1 MKYFPLLFSILF
13 FLRGGV
19 EAWALTYTRQD
30 SLRVVELLGDGARQP
45 EGTNLMLYYGHRLLG
60 VPYVGQT
67 LEVNPKEE
75 LVVNLR
81 QLDCTT
87 FVETALALALTT
99 QGGGR
104 TWENYC
110 QTLTLIRYRGGKMQG
125 YVSRNHYFSQWIES
139 NVKLGVVSERKA
151 TPAGNYFPFTATQRI
166 DLHYMSRHPDLYP
179 MLKGKQD
186 DIARIRKY
194 EEEIN
199 GKTIRYIPSRLLD
212 RDRKTLQYVEDG
224 DVLALVTS
232 RDGLDIS
239 HVGIAEW
246 GADGKLH
253 LLNASSIYK
262 KVVLDE
268 VPLYDYMMKYDHRLG
283 IRVLKIKSP
292 GNPTP

>member
-1 MKYFPLLFSILF
+1 MLLL
-13 FLRGGV
+13 LWGGA
-19 EAWALTYTRQD
+19 EAWGLTYTRQD
-30 SLRVVELLGDGARQP
+30 SLRVVELLGDGAKQP
-45 EGTNLMLYYGHRLLG
+45 KDTNLMLYFGHRLLD

-81 QLDCTT
+81 ELDCTT
-87 FVETALALALTT
+87 FVETVLALTLT
-99 QGGGR
+99 TRQGGQK
-104 TWENYC
+104 WDDYC
-110 QTLTLIRYRGGKMQG
+110 QTLTQIRYRGGRMEG

-139 NVKLGVVSERKA
+139 NVALGLVRERKA
-151 TPAGNYFPFTATQRI
+151 TPAGNYFPFTAAQRI
-166 DLHYMSRHPDLYP
+166 DVHYMSQHPDLYP
-179 MLKGKQD
+179 MRKGKQD

-199 GKTIRYIPSRLLD
+199 GTTVRYIPSNLLN
-212 RDRKTLQYVEDG
+212 RDRKTLRYVQAG
-224 DVLALVTS
+224 DILALVTS

-262 KVVLDE
+262 KVVLDD

-283 IRVLKIKSP
+283 IRAL
-292 GNPTP
+292 GL

>member
-1 MKYFPLLFSILF
+1 MKRRYFHILSCLLFLLWS
-13 FLRGGV
+13 GAEVWG
-19 EAWALTYTRQD
+19 LTYTQQD
-30 SLRVVELLGDGARQP
+30 SLRVVELLRDGAQQP
-45 EGTNLMLYYGHRLLG
+45 QGTNLMLYFGHRLLD

-87 FVETALALALTT
+87 FVETVLALTLT
-99 QGGGR
+99 TRQGGR
-104 TWENYC
+104 KWDDYC
-110 QTLTLIRYRGGKMQG
+110 RTLTRIRYRGGRMQG
-125 YVSRNHYFSQWIES
+125 YPSRNHYFSQWIES
-139 NVKLGVVSERKA
+139 NVAPGIVSERKA

-166 DLHYMSRHPDLYP
+166 DVHYMSQHPDLYP

-199 GKTIRYIPSRLLD
+199 GTAVRYIPSRLLG
-212 RDRKTLQYVEDG
+212 RDRKALRYVHDG
-224 DVLALVTS
+224 DILALVTS

-253 LLNASSIYK
+253 LLNASSIHR
-262 KVVLDE
+262 KVILE
-268 VPLYDYMMKYDHRLG
+268 PMTLYQYMQKHPSQTG
-283 IRVLKIKSP
+283 IRVIRLQD
-292 GNPTP
+292 